1 MQANAEP
8 PTKISGNVT
17 GTIPLHESAPLAV
30 LLFVFWVI
38 LSGKI
43 DFFHLAAGAVS
54 SLAIAA
60 ATCRLYALSPPV
72 GPAGRHPFW
81 TFPWIRLAAYA
92 PWLARQIVVSSF
104 QVARIVLSPK
114 MKIRPSVVK
123 FDYPLPHNIARAT
136 LANSITLTPGTVTI
150 DVRGDEYVVHALTD
164 DAAEPL
170 LSADPS
176 LSNMKERVRTLFRID
191 ET

>member
-1 MQANAEP
+1 MEASAVP
-8 PTKISGNVT
+8 PTNNSKNST
-17 GTIPLHESAPLAV
+17 GPLPFYESAPLAG

-43 DFFHLAAGAVS
+43 DTFHLAAGALS
-54 SLAIAA
+54 SVAIAV
-60 ATCRLYALSPPV
+60 ATCWLYALSPPL
-72 GPAGRHPFW
+72 GAAGRHPFW
-81 TFPWIRLAAYA
+81 TFPWIRLVGYV
-92 PWLARQIVVSSF
+92 PWLATQIVISSV
-104 QVARIVLSPK
+104 QVAQIVLSPK
-114 MKIRPSVVK
+114 MKIRPTVVK

-170 LSADPS
+170 LSTQPS
-176 LSNMKERVRTLFRID
+176 PSNMKERIRTLFRTN
-191 ET
+191 EN